1 MKEISE
7 AVKNLTPKQIQNL
20 EATSKIDLVIN
31 KKNIIFE
38 INDFEILSNDIEGW
52 LVANEGNIT
61 VALDITIDENLI
73 DEGISREIVSRIQ
86 NIRKD
91 SGFDVTDRIKII
103 ILDQNRLSSAI
114 NKNIDYIKSETLA
127 NSIELKQELNKGLE
141 IEFDEIK
148 TKIFI
153 IKD

>member
-1 MKEISE
+1 M
-7 AVKNLTPKQIQNL
+7 
-20 EATSKIDLVIN
+20 
-31 KKNIIFE
+31 
-38 INDFEILSNDIEGW
+38 
-52 LVANEGNIT
+52 ANEGNIT

-103 ILDQNRLSSAI
+103 ILDDDRLSRAI
-114 NKNIDYIKSETLA
+114 NKNIDYIQSETLA
-127 NSIELKQELNKGLE
+127 NSIELKKDLDKGLY

>member
-1 MKEISE
+1 M
-7 AVKNLTPKQIQNL
+7 
-20 EATSKIDLVIN
+20 
-31 KKNIIFE
+31 
-38 INDFEILSNDIEGW
+38 
-52 LVANEGNIT
+52 ANEGNIT

-103 ILDQNRLSSAI
+103 ILDENRLSRAI
-114 NKNIDYIKSETLA
+114 NKNIDYIKTETLA

>member
-1 MKEISE
+1 MS
-7 AVKNLTPKQIQNL
+7 
-20 EATSKIDLVIN
+20 
-31 KKNIIFE
+31 
-38 INDFEILSNDIEGW
+38 
-52 LVANEGNIT
+52 
-61 VALDITIDENLI
+61 
-73 DEGISREIVSRIQ
+73 SRIQ
-86 NIRKD
+86 NIRKG

-103 ILDQNRLSSAI
+103 ILDDNRLSRAI

>member
-1 MKEISE
+1 M
-7 AVKNLTPKQIQNL
+7 
-20 EATSKIDLVIN
+20 
-31 KKNIIFE
+31 
-38 INDFEILSNDIEGW
+38 
-52 LVANEGNIT
+52 ANEGNIT

-103 ILDQNRLSSAI
+103 ILDENRLSRAI

>member
-1 MKEISE
+1 M
-7 AVKNLTPKQIQNL
+7 
-20 EATSKIDLVIN
+20 
-31 KKNIIFE
+31 
-38 INDFEILSNDIEGW
+38 
-52 LVANEGNIT
+52 VANEGNIT

-103 ILDQNRLSSAI
+103 ILDENRLSRAI

>member
-7 AVKNLTPKQIQNL
+7 VVKNLTAKQIQNL
-20 EATSKIDLVIN
+20 EATSQIDLVIN
-31 KKNIIFE
+31 KKNIIFD

-52 LVANEGNIT
+52 LVAHEGNIT

-103 ILDQNRLSSAI
+103 ILDENRLSRAI

-148 TKIFI
+148 TKVFI